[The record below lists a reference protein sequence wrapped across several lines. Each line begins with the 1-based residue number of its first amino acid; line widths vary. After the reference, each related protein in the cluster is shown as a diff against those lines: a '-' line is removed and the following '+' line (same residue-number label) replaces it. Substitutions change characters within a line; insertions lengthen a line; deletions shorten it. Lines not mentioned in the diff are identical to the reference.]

1 MNWWGVGVVLVGCL
15 RTPHHAQTLAN
26 KGAPRD
32 FGGEV
37 GCFRKKRF
45 NYAKSFS
52 HNYPSIY
59 AKLMSK

>member
-15 RTPHHAQTLAN
+15 RTPHHAQTLVN
-26 KGAPRD
+26 KGVPGD
-32 FGGEV
+32 LGGMWGV
-37 GCFRKKRF
+37 SAKKRF

-59 AKLMSK
+59 AKLTPK